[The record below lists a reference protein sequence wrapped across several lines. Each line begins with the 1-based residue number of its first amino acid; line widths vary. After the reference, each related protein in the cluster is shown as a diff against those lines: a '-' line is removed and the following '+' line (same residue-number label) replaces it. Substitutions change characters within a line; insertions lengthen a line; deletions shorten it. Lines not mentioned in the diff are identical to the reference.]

1 MLDQAVRLGR
11 VGMYDAPA
19 AEPPWSVAN
28 YPPLF
33 PLLNSLWAQL
43 VGPAYW
49 YGRLT
54 SALSALA
61 AALFAGL
68 IVLAITR
75 ARLAAGVTALL
86 LLAIPYVGYWAGFAR
101 IDTLALMLSLA
112 GLWCVV
118 RRPNSTVGLGAAVIL
133 LAAAGFT
140 RQTYLL
146 AAPLASVV
154 WLWPTGRR
162 RALGFAGALLATV
175 LVTGLAVNLATA
187 GGFWFDVVTA
197 NVNEYSLDN
206 LIWYVVDLGKR
217 VPILL
222 AVLVAYAVIAIRD
235 RPASARLMLP
245 YGLAAVAIA
254 ATAGKDGSSL
264 NYLLELSA
272 ALALAADPAGGPGV
286 WSPTSAG
293 DADRRPGPGRLAP
306 AHPAPVL
313 RHHHRA
319 DR

>member
-1 MLDQAVRLGR
+1 MSGVGAAPGSNREPNRWRLVLTLAVFAALLGCVAHTIWFWIRTITFPFPVDYGEGPLLDQAVRLGR
-11 VGMYDAPA
+11 GLGIYIIPA

-43 VGPAYW
+43 FGPAYW

-54 SALSALA
+54 SSLSALA
-61 AALFAGL
+61 AGLFAGL

-75 ARLAAGVTALL
+75 ARLAAGITALL

-101 IDTLALMLSLA
+101 IDTLSLMLSLA

-118 RRPNSTVGLGAAVIL
+118 RRPTSTVGLGAAVIL

-146 AAPLASVV
+146 AGPLAAVI

-175 LVTGLAVNLATA
+175 LADRPCDEPRDS

-206 LIWYVVDLGKR
+206 LTWYIVDVGRR

-222 AVLVAYAVIAIRD
+222 AVLVAYAVIALRD
-235 RPASARLMLP
+235 RPR
-245 YGLAAVAIA
+245 V
-254 ATAGKDGSSL
+254 
-264 NYLLELSA
+264 
-272 ALALAADPAGGPGV
+272 
-286 WSPTSAG
+286 
-293 DADRRPGPGRLAP
+293 RRG
-306 AHPAPVL
+306 
-313 RHHHRA
+313 
-319 DR
+319 